1 MYVHKENVDV
11 ERIEHLL
18 IQQTVLN
25 GQPIMMKVK
34 TSMQQPQ
41 NDV

>member
-1 MYVHKENVDV
+1 MYANTRNVAV

-18 IQQTVLN
+18 IQLTLLN

-34 TSMQQPQ
+34 RSML
-41 NDV
+41 

>member
-1 MYVHKENVDV
+1 MYVHTENMVV

-25 GQPIMMKVK
+25 GQPIMMNVK
-34 TSMQQPQ
+34 TITQ
-41 NDV
+41 